1 LAADALDPTA
11 VDRIF
16 RLKGRPTDNPL
27 IVHLGSADQLPTVV
41 ATSTPLADALA
52 ARFWP
57 GPLTMVLDAGDAV
70 PEVTTGGLRTVAVSD
85 ALNGIGL
92 LAGLSD
98 MSTEPGRRLQA
109 HADALRAIL
118 TEGKRLRGSLT
129 CLVAEALGGTLEQA
143 LPAALAVEMV
153 QAASLVHDDFVDGDI
168 VRRGRPAAWTLLS
181 SRRAVLVADVIF
193 ATAIEK
199 MAQAGAREGAALARA
214 IAAMAQ
220 GALQEGA
227 ANTYTED
234 LDAYRRIIYLKT
246 GSLFAAAARLGA
258 LAVDA
263 QQTHLQ
269 AATEFGA
276 RAGEVYQIADDLADG
291 AELGSLNPQSEIAL
305 LSAQARRALAAF
317 PRNDYTRMLAD
328 MPEELLRMAV
338 RAPTTP
344 TAAQKRSPTRTR

>member
-1 LAADALDPTA
+1 MGLNAYRAAAKARIDAELKLRAGQWFATLPPT
-11 VDRIF
+11 
-16 RLKGRPTDNPL
+16 
-27 IVHLGSADQLPTVV
+27 
-41 ATSTPLADALA
+41 
-52 ARFWP
+52 
-57 GPLTMVLDAGDAV
+57 
-70 PEVTTGGLRTVAVSD
+70 
-85 ALNGIGL
+85 
-92 LAGLSD
+92 
-98 MSTEPGRRLQA
+98 

-181 SRRAVLVADVIF
+181 SRRAVLVADVMF

-199 MAQAGAREGAALARA
+199 MAQAGAREGATLAHA

-258 LAVDA
+258 LAAGADESM
-263 QQTHLQ
+263 LE

-276 RAGEVYQIADDLADG
+276 RSGELYQIADDLADG
-291 AELGSLNPQSEIAL
+291 ELGSLNPQSEIAL
-305 LSAQARRALAAF
+305 LSAQAGRALAAF